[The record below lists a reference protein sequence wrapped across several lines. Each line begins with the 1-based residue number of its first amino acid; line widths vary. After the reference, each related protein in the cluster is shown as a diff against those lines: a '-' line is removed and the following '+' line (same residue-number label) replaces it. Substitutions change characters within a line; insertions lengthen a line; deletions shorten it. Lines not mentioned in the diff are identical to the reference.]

1 MGSEAIFTC
10 SVRSLQHKLSVA
22 ERLSPLKREQLH
34 DGAVPRLARLSID
47 KAIQHI
53 AKHGKFPDWERLV
66 LGDDTEH

>member
-1 MGSEAIFTC
+1 M
-10 SVRSLQHKLSVA
+10 RSLQHKLSVA
-22 ERLSPLKREQLH
+22 ERLSPLKREQL
-34 DGAVPRLARLSID
+34 LARLSID

>member
-22 ERLSPLKREQLH
+22 ERLSPLNREQL
-34 DGAVPRLARLSID
+34 LARLSID

-66 LGDDTEH
+66 LGDDTER